1 MRALRER
8 FDLYPREAR
17 PVNGLSTP
25 SLLIDSDPE
34 SDKFISRLTAA
45 LSLGNSREQSHGVLP
60 RIFIRFSPIRS

>member
-1 MRALRER
+1 M

-45 LSLGNSREQSHGVLP
+45 LSLGNSREQSHGTANDRRTVFPYKVLIG
-60 RIFIRFSPIRS
+60 RTV